1 LKPCADGVTVG
12 PCGRLTFEALMV
24 RDSLSLRVLVA
35 AGAVLIAF
43 FGFTGVALEKAF
55 GDAAKKAIQ
64 DRLQAHI
71 YTLLASVEINP
82 QGNLKQPRHLPESRF
97 SMPGSGLYG
106 FIFNDHKLIWR
117 SPSALGITIP
127 PQSLLSG
134 ESRFLRLQQKHDL
147 WVLYYGIT
155 WESMDGR
162 PMPMVL
168 AVAEDAQSL
177 MRQIEDF
184 RQTLWAWLG
193 GSGILL
199 LIMQGLILGWSLRP
213 LRAMTEDLK
222 DIEAGKKQRL
232 EGRYP
237 SELRGLANNLNILL
251 QSERAHMERYRH
263 TLADLAH
270 SLKTPLAVLRGI
282 DEAEGPCREISSL
295 LSDQVDRMQKLVDY
309 QLQRA
314 AARGGRGAVE
324 PLQVVPV
331 LERIVNSLDKVYA
344 SKQVACELTGIECHC
359 FLEEGDLYEFAGNLV
374 ENAYK
379 YCHKLVRVIVK
390 PVSAT
395 EDHLAGFKLIVED
408 DGPGIPTILREEVLR
423 RGKRADESTDGHGI
437 GLAVVHEIIQL
448 HQGTLHYSQSLW
460 GGCRWEVFIPHPI
473 QENAE
478 TAGNL

>member
-1 LKPCADGVTVG
+1 
-12 PCGRLTFEALMV
+12 MV
-24 RDSLSLRVLVA
+24 RDSLNLRLLIA
-35 AGAVLIAF
+35 AGATLIAF
-43 FGFTGVALEKAF
+43 FGFTGIALEKAF

-71 YTLLASVEINP
+71 YTLLASVELDDK
-82 QGNLKQPRHLPESRF
+82 GNLRQPHHLPESRF
-97 SMPGSGLYG
+97 TTPGSGLYG

-117 SPSALGITIP
+117 SPSALGVTIP

-134 ESRFLRLQQKHDL
+134 ETRFLRLQEKQDL

-155 WESMDGR
+155 WESIDGKPI
-162 PMPMVL
+162 PMML
-168 AVAEDAQSL
+168 AVAEDTQSL
-177 MRQIEDF
+177 LRQIEDF
-184 RQTLWAWLG
+184 RHTLWAWLG

-199 LIMQGLILGWSLRP
+199 LIMQGLILRWSLRP
-213 LRAMTEDLK
+213 LRAMTDDLK
-222 DIEAGKKQRL
+222 DIEAGRKQQL

-237 SELRGLANNLNILL
+237 SELSGLANNLNILL

-282 DEAEGPCREISSL
+282 DQVDGPCREISSV

-314 AARGGRGAVE
+314 SARGGRGTLE

-331 LERIVNSLDKVYA
+331 LERIVTSLDKVYA
-344 SKQVACELTGIECHC
+344 SKEVECELTGTECYC

-374 ENAYK
+374 DNAYK
-379 YCHKLVRVIVK
+379 YCHKLVRVQVA

-395 EDHLAGFKLIVED
+395 ENQAAGFKLVVED
-408 DGPGIPTILREEVLR
+408 DGSGIPIILREEVFR

-437 GLAVVHEIIQL
+437 GLAVVDEIIQL
-448 HQGTLHYSQSLW
+448 HHGTLHYSQSRW

-473 QENAE
+473 QEKADS
-478 TAGNL
+478 AQ